1 MVEKSEQINMKM
13 SAQAKRLLKLAAE
26 REHRTMTNLV
36 EYLVYDFC
44 KKRGITD
51 PCKDIKTNLASE
63 P

>member
-1 MVEKSEQINMKM
+1 MVEKSEQVNMKM

-26 REHRTMTNLV
+26 KEHRTMTNMV

-44 KKRGITD
+44 EKRGIID
-51 PCKDIKTNLASE
+51 PKEEKKDQLN

>member
-1 MVEKSEQINMKM
+1 MVEKTEQVNMKM

-26 REHRTMTNLV
+26 KEHRTMTNMV

-44 KKRGITD
+44 EKRGIVD
-51 PCKDIKTNLASE
+51 PCKDMKANLPSE